1 MKKLNSFKLFLL
13 LSLCMVVSTFATGIF
28 VKGEPGTK
36 TEEAFASITPTAT
49 SPQDE
54 LKNITPTIVSAEK
67 PIALEKGGVTL
78 ISLSEEELSKLKG
91 FKSDNESIVTVDD
104 GGRIDALKV
113 GSAVVSAE
121 IDGKTVEYSVKVSEA
136 KEKDGE
142 EADRFSTAIT
152 ANADK
157 VELNSNENFYQNLYK
172 IKVNRQEN
180 CVTVYTYDD
189 EGEYTIPVRAMVCSC
204 GVDNGTITGDYD
216 MYFKDE
222 WHALYNDVYGY
233 YVSGIWGD
241 FLFHSVPFYSSEP
254 DDLEVEEFNKLG
266 TAASMGCVRMAV
278 ADTKWVYDN
287 CPVGTSITIYDDDE
301 PGPLGKPETIKIADL
316 DNGWDPTDD
325 DENNPYNN
333 KHPEISGAKDVTV
346 KKGSVFSPMNG
357 VTAVDTC
364 GSDIT
369 DKIEYTGRVLT
380 DRKGEY
386 RLTYKVTD
394 ALHREDTVSITVT
407 VE

>member
-13 LSLCMVVSTFATGIF
+13 LSLCLIVSTLISGVFVRGETKPKATD
-28 VKGEPGTK
+28 
-36 TEEAFASITPTAT
+36 AFADIAPTAT
-49 SPQDE
+49 SPADE
-54 LKNITPTIVSAEK
+54 LKNITPTVISSEK
-67 PIALEKGGVTL
+67 PIALKKGEVTM
-78 ISLSEEELSKLKG
+78 ISLSDEDISKLKS
-91 FKSDNESIVTVDD
+91 FKSRDESIATVDD
-104 GGRIDALKV
+104 GGRIDALKS
-113 GSAVVSAE
+113 GSTVIAAE
-121 IDGKTVEYSVKVSEA
+121 IGDKTIEYPVNISEPE
-136 KEKDGE
+136 EKDE
-142 EADRFSTAIT
+142 EPDIHTTAIT

-157 VELNSNENFYQNLYK
+157 VEYNTYENFYQNLYE

-189 EGEYTIPVRAMVCSC
+189 DGEYTIPVRAMVCSC
-204 GVDNGTITGDYD
+204 GLDDGTITGDFD

-222 WHALYNDVYGY
+222 WHALFNDVYGH
-233 YVSGIWGD
+233 YVSGISGD

-254 DDLEVEEFNKLG
+254 DQLETEEFNKLG
-266 TAASMGCVRMAV
+266 TAASMGCVRLAI
-278 ADTKWVYDN
+278 ADTKWIYDN
-287 CPVGTSITIYDDDE
+287 CPVGTAISIFDDDE

-325 DENNPYNN
+325 DESNPYNK
-333 KHPEISGAKDVTV
+333 KHPVISGAKDVTV
-346 KKGSVFSPMNG
+346 AKGSVFSPMNG
-357 VTAVDTC
+357 VTATDTC

-380 DRKGEY
+380 ERKGEY

-394 ALHREDTVSITVT
+394 ALHRTDTVNITVT